1 MKMRGYE
8 LSEKETM
15 MLDII
20 AEKTGRSIEDIVTD
34 MIESKLAIVAGS
46 DYVKDI
52 KSGEYR
58 EEDFREE
65 FGHNP
70 TRFY

>member
-1 MKMRGYE
+1 MKMLGYR
-8 LSEKETM
+8 LDEKETM
-15 MLDII
+15 MLDVI

-46 DYVKDI
+46 DYVKGI
-52 KSGEYR
+52 KSREYR
-58 EEDFREE
+58 DEDFKVE
-65 FGHNP
+65 FGRYP